1 MALSSYFEVSS
12 VVSWVSSKDRAF
24 GTHLTSI
31 SASGREAHVRQAE
44 DVSLVSA
51 LLQIISSSLE
61 TQAVGLPPPKC
72 LINVP

>member
-12 VVSWVSSKDRAF
+12 VASWVSSEDHAF

-31 SASGREAHVRQAE
+31 SALGREAHVRQVE
-44 DVSLVSA
+44 DVPLLSA
-51 LLQIISSSLE
+51 LLQIISSSLK